1 MVEITLVSGPGAPML
16 PGRYARP
23 AVTLPAIDW
32 ATEAA
37 LVVDMGEQR
46 TGGYGVA
53 VTDMKQGGSGEV
65 ELHLSVRRPD
75 RHAFVAQVITHPHA
89 VANVPRAWLQGGP
102 TTVVAIDQNGQEVAR
117 QVVQL

>member
-1 MVEITLVSGPGAPML
+1 MVEITLVPGPGAPTL

-23 AVTLPAIDW
+23 AVAFPAIDW

-46 TGGYGVA
+46 TGGYGVT
-53 VTDMKQGGSGEV
+53 VTDVRQGSSGEI
-65 ELHLSVRRPD
+65 ELLLGVRRPD
-75 RHAFVAQVITHPHA
+75 RNAFVAQVITHPYA
-89 VANVPRAWLQGGP
+89 VAKVPRAWLQGGG
-102 TTVVAIDQNGQEVAR
+102 TTVVARDQNGQEVAR